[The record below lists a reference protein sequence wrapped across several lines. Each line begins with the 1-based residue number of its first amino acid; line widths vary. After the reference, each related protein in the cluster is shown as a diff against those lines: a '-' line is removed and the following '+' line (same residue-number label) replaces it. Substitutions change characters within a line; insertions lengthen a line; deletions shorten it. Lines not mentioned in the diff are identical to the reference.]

1 MSDKGYDIW
10 IRAIDRVYPNIP
22 FTLLTTWIQEGRV
35 LQDDKVRNA
44 GSASWTE
51 LRNEP
56 LLSVYLPRPAA
67 VQVEDHA
74 EAMEPVELGFSP
86 KKAGGE
92 EDEDPDMIP
101 LIDISLVLLVFFM
114 MTAGE
119 MISAS
124 IVETPPAE
132 NARVIEPGKMTVS
145 LSMVDGNVQYF
156 FGEEATQ
163 ALSQQEVLQRVS
175 DNIQGGGRAEAV
187 IKANPWVP
195 YETVQQL
202 LMGLEKLGVERI
214 EAGVRDVR
222 KGEQAP

>member
-1 MSDKGYDIW
+1 MSEKGYDIR
-10 IRAIDRVYPNIP
+10 IRALDRDYTNIP
-22 FTLLTTWIQEGRV
+22 FTLLSTWIQEGRV
-35 LQDDKVRNA
+35 LPDDKVRPA
-44 GSASWTE
+44 GTSNWTE

-67 VQVEDHA
+67 VQVADQA
-74 EAMEPVELGFSP
+74 EAMEPVELGFKSS
-86 KKAGGE
+86 KAREE
-92 EDEDPDMIP
+92 EDDEVDMIP

-156 FGEEATQ
+156 FGEQATEP
-163 ALSQQEVLQRVS
+163 LTQQEVLQRVS
-175 DNIQGGGRAEAV
+175 ENVQGGGRPEAI

-222 KGEQAP
+222 KGEQSP